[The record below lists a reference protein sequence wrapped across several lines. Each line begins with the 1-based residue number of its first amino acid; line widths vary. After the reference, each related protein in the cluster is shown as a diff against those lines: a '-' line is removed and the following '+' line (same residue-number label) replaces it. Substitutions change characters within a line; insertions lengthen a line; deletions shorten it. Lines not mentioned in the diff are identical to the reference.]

1 MNWDKLTGCQANKLT
16 TLQPGGEILGNCGV
30 YNVHMTPDELK
41 ADELLLAQRQQEADS
56 DGRGTLRE
64 LVVESAKYE
73 APRRWSFTGVT
84 APFVV
89 LPTNT

>member
-1 MNWDKLTGCQANKLT
+1 
-16 TLQPGGEILGNCGV
+16 
-30 YNVHMTPDELK
+30 MTPDELK

-73 APRRWSFTGVT
+73 APRRLSFTGVT
-84 APFVV
+84 APLVV
-89 LPTNT
+89 QPTTATNGLPSHSGVPGASGHSTHTGTQNVWP